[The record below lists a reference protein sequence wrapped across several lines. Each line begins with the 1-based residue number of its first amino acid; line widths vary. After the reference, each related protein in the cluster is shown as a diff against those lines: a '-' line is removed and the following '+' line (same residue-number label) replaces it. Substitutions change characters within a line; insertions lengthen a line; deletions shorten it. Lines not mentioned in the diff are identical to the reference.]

1 MRFNEQYT
9 IENHIIKFI
18 KDKLV
23 FEYIKPEEFA
33 KLRDLE
39 SEYIITP
46 HLLAAVKRINKVDDD
61 VARNVAR
68 EVKKIDTNEAFLFAM
83 RDGINLKDPAT
94 GKMRDYQIIDWSEME
109 RDCFAA
115 ARNDTNNR
123 FVVTNQFYFEGD
135 SENIRPDIMIFV
147 NGLPLV
153 NIEAKRPTA
162 SECVSFENG
171 IDQIKRYEKV
181 ARKLFIPNC
190 FNIASDGLKTVY
202 GATGAPKQYFLQWRD
217 PAVAKA
223 MAGKGG
229 FENDASLEITLTA
242 LLSKTNFLDIVQN
255 FILFEKEKEKLVKKI
270 ARYQQMR
277 ATNKIVERVVN
288 KEKRQ
293 GLIWHTQGSGKTLT
307 MYFTAWKLRFNKL
320 LDNPKVFI
328 LVDRVDLDDQIFE
341 TFINAGGKNIIRVTS
356 RKDLEEKIQS
366 PEKGIFI
373 TTIQKFSELGD
384 KVENLNENVIIL
396 SDEAHRGDEGVSGI
410 NMRHAFKKAFFFGFT
425 GTPVDKT
432 HTNTFRNYEG
442 EGKRYLD
449 YYSIQQAIDDGAT
462 IPVTYEARLSK
473 FSIDEEKL
481 DQQFEEIAGDLS
493 DKQKTELVKKY
504 GKKAALVKLPKR
516 MEAVARDIVEH
527 YKLYVEPNG
536 FKAQIVAYD
545 REAVAN
551 YKKLLDKLVPV
562 EWSAVVYSPGDRNS
576 DADDLKIYNTSKR
589 EREQIIE
596 KFKDPKSSL
605 KFLLV
610 CDMLLTGFDAPIEQA
625 MYLDKPLRDHNL
637 LQAIAR
643 TNRVYK
649 NKEAGKII
657 DYYGITR
664 NLYDALDFDEDIIDS
679 AMIDIER
686 VKEKFAD
693 VLNDVM
699 KIFTGVNIEDPSMN
713 NLRRC
718 LKIFIDNQNKQKY
731 FVEKYMKLKSLF
743 EFLSPDPFLKQYIR
757 PFEWITSFYL
767 AFLKEFRSEDDR
779 YLLEEY
785 GEKVKELIQKSN
797 IIDYE
802 GITKN
807 FRELRM
813 DDLYTLER
821 LKGMDA
827 EEKAL
832 NLEKML
838 KQEISINLDENPAYQ
853 KFSERLTAIR
863 REFEQNQIDLAER
876 IRRYEE
882 LMKDIR
888 TKGEEAKAMGF
899 NLKEYALYTISQ
911 EYVKPRESGAGST
924 REGAAASGASELGD
938 ESVMRGFIKKMSE
951 GIEDILDK
959 EWQESSK
966 RDAFVKDIKQTLQEL
981 ILRDYKDRFTVIDF
995 PKFLNRLVDIII
1007 KKF

>member
-1 MRFNEQYT
+1 MKFNEQYT
-9 IENHIIKFI
+9 IENYIIKFV
-18 KDKLV
+18 KDKLNY
-23 FEYIKPEEFA
+23 EYIKPEEFA

-46 HLLAAVKRINKVDDD
+46 LLERAIGVLNPSASESEIK
-61 VARNVAR
+61 NVIR
-68 EVKKIDTNEAFLFAM
+68 EVRKIDNNEGFLKAL
-83 RDGINLKDPAT
+83 RDGINLKNSAT
-94 GKMRDYQIIDWSEME
+94 GKKHDYKLLDFDNPE
-109 RDCFAA
+109 
-115 ARNDTNNR
+115 NNQ

-135 SENIRPDIMIFV
+135 TENIRPDILIFV

-153 NIEAKRPTA
+153 DIEAKSPTA
-162 SECVSFENG
+162 SEAVNFENG
-171 IDQIKRYEKV
+171 IDQLKRYEKV
-181 ARKLFIPNC
+181 ARRLFVPNC
-190 FNIASDGLKTVY
+190 FNISSDGLKTVY

-217 PAVAKA
+217 EELEREL
-223 MAGKGG
+223 GG
-229 FENDASLEITLTA
+229 ELEMTLHS
-242 LLSKTNFLDIVQN
+242 LLSKANFLDIVQN
-255 FILFEKEKEKLVKKI
+255 FILFEKEKEKLVKKM

-277 ATNKIVERVVN
+277 ATNKIVERVLS

-307 MYFTAWKLRFNKL
+307 MYFTAWKLRFNKSL
-320 LDNPKVFI
+320 ANPKVFI

-341 TFINAGGKNIIRVTS
+341 TFTNAGGKNIVRVTS

-366 PEKGIFI
+366 PEKGILI

-384 KVENLNENVIIL
+384 KVENLDENVIVL

-410 NMRHAFKKAFFFGFT
+410 NMRNAFKKAFFFGFT

-442 EGKRYLD
+442 DGKRYLD

-462 IPVTYEARLSK
+462 IQVTYEARLSK

-481 DQQFEEIAGDLS
+481 DQQFEEIAGALP

-536 FKAQIVAYD
+536 FKAQVVAYD
-545 REAVAN
+545 REAVAS
-551 YKKLLDKLVPV
+551 YKKLLDKLIPS
-562 EWSAVVYSPGDRNS
+562 EWSAVVYSPEDRNS
-576 DADDLKIYNTSKR
+576 EADDLKIYNTSKR

-610 CDMLLTGFDAPIEQA
+610 CDMLLTGFDAPIEQV
-625 MYLDKPLRDHNL
+625 MYLDKALRDHNL

-664 NLYDALDFDEDIIDS
+664 NLYDALDFDEEIVDS

-686 VKEKFAD
+686 VKARLTD
-693 VLNDVM
+693 VLDDVM
-699 KIFTGVNIEDPSMN
+699 RLFIGMNIEDPSMD

-718 LKIFIDNQNKQKY
+718 LKIFIDNQDKQKY
-731 FVEKYMKLKSLF
+731 FVEKYTKLRSLF
-743 EFLSPDPFLKQYIR
+743 EFLSPDPFLKQSIR
-757 PFEWITSFYL
+757 PFEWVTSFYL
-767 AFLKEFRSEDDR
+767 AYLKEFRSEDDR

-785 GEKVKELIQKSN
+785 GEKVRELIQKSN

-807 FRELRM
+807 FRELRVN
-813 DDLYTLER
+813 DLYTLER
-821 LKGMDA
+821 LKGMDE

-832 NLEKML
+832 SLEKML

-876 IRRYEE
+876 IHRYEE
-882 LMKDIR
+882 LMKDIK
-888 TKGEEAKAMGF
+888 TKGDEAKDLGF
-899 NLKEYALYTISQ
+899 DLKEYALYVISQ
-911 EYVKPRESGAGST
+911 EFIDDGSGEDVKEFVK
-924 REGAAASGASELGD
+924 EL
-938 ESVMRGFIKKMSE
+938 RIR
-951 GIEDILDK
+951 IEDDLDSG
-959 EWQESSK
+959 WQESSK
-966 RDAFVKDIKQTLQEL
+966 RDVFIKDIKQTLQEL
-981 ILRDYKDRFTVIDF
+981 ILRDYKGRFIVKDF
-995 PKFLNRLVDIII
+995 PKFLNRLVDIIT

>member
-1 MRFNEQYT
+1 MKFNEQVT
-9 IENHIIKFI
+9 IENCIIKFI
-18 KDKLV
+18 KNKLGY
-23 FEYIKPEEFA
+23 EYIKPEEFS

-46 HLLAAVKRINKVDDD
+46 LLERAIASFNPNASEDEIK
-61 VARNVAR
+61 NVVR
-68 EVKKIDTNEAFLFAM
+68 EVRKIDTNEDFLKAL
-83 RDGINLKDPAT
+83 REGINLKNSVT
-94 GKMRDYQIIDWSEME
+94 GKKHDYKLLDFDHPEKNQ
-109 RDCFAA
+109 
-115 ARNDTNNR
+115 
-123 FVVTNQFYFEGD
+123 FVVTHQFYFEGD
-135 SENIRPDIMIFV
+135 TENIRPDIMIFV

-153 NIEAKRPTA
+153 DIEAKSPTA
-162 SECVSFENG
+162 SEGVSFEDG
-171 IDQIKRYEKV
+171 IGQIKRYERV
-181 ARKLFIPNC
+181 ARKLYIPNC

-202 GATGAPKQYFLQWRD
+202 GTTGAPKQYFLQWRD
-217 PAVAKA
+217 EDIEK
-223 MAGKGG
+223 KLGG
-229 FENDASLEITLTA
+229 ALEMTLFS
-242 LLSKTNFLDIVQN
+242 LLSKPNFLDIVQN
-255 FILFEKEKEKLVKKI
+255 LILFEKEQEKVIKKM

-277 ATNKIVERVVN
+277 ATNKIVQRVVT

-307 MYFTAWKLRFNKL
+307 MFFTAWKLRFNKL
-320 LDNPKVFI
+320 LANPKVFI

-341 TFINAGGKNIIRVTS
+341 TFTNAGGKNIIRVTS

-366 PEKGIFI
+366 AERGIFI

-384 KVENLNENVIIL
+384 KVENLDENVIIL

-410 NMRHAFKKAFFFGFT
+410 NMRNAFKKAFFFGFT

-473 FSIDEEKL
+473 FFIDEEKL
-481 DQQFEEIAGDLS
+481 DQQFEEIAGDLT

-527 YKLYVEPNG
+527 YERYVAPNG

-545 REAVAN
+545 REAVAS
-551 YKKLLDKLVPV
+551 YKKLLDKLVPS
-562 EWSAVVYSPGDRNS
+562 EWSAIVYSPGDPNS
-576 DADDLKIYNTSKR
+576 DTDDLKAYNTSKR

-596 KFKDPKSSL
+596 RFKDPKSSL

-610 CDMLLTGFDAPIEQA
+610 CDMLLTGFDAPIEQV
-625 MYLDKPLRDHNL
+625 MYLDKALRDHNL

-664 NLYDALDFDEDIIDS
+664 NLYDALDFDEDVIDS
-679 AMIDIER
+679 AMIDMER
-686 VKEKFAD
+686 VKERFSD
-693 VLNDVM
+693 VLSDVM
-699 KIFTGVNIEDPSMN
+699 KIFIGVNVEDPSMD

-718 LKIFIDNQNKQKY
+718 LRIFIDNQDKQKY
-731 FVEKYMKLKSLF
+731 FVEKYTKLKGLF
-743 EFLSPDPFLKQYIR
+743 EFLSPDPFLKRYIR
-757 PFEWITSFYL
+757 PFEWVTSFYL
-767 AFLKEFRSEDDR
+767 AFLKEFRSENDR

-785 GEKVKELIQKSN
+785 GEKVRELIQKSD

-807 FRELRM
+807 FRELRVN
-813 DDLYTLER
+813 DLYTLER
-821 LKGMDA
+821 LKGMDD

-853 KFSERLTAIR
+853 KFSERLIAIR

-882 LMKDIR
+882 LMKDIK
-888 TKGEEAKAMGF
+888 TKGDEAKDLGLD
-899 NLKEYALYTISQ
+899 LKEYALYVISQ
-911 EYVKPRESGAGST
+911 EFISGGSDRDRIDFVK
-924 REGAAASGASELGD
+924 EL
-938 ESVMRGFIKKMSE
+938 RAR
-951 GIEDILDK
+951 IEDDLDSG
-959 EWQESSK
+959 WQESSK
-966 RDAFVKDIKQTLQEL
+966 RDAFIKDIKQTLQQL
-981 ILRDYKDRFTVIDF
+981 ILRDYKSRFIVNDF
-995 PKFLNRLVDIII
+995 PKFLNRLVDIIT

>member
-1 MRFNEQYT
+1 MKFNEQVT
-9 IENHIIKFI
+9 VENYIIKFI
-18 KDKLV
+18 RDTLG
-23 FEYIKPEEFA
+23 FDYIKSEEFS

-39 SEYIITP
+39 SEYIIKSQ
-46 HLLAAVKRINKVDDD
+46 LLDATKRINNVDDV
-61 VARNVAR
+61 VAKSILR
-68 EVKKIDTNEAFLFAM
+68 EVTKIDSNKDFLDAI
-83 RDGINLKDPAT
+83 RNGINLKDPAT
-94 GKMRDYQIIDWSEME
+94 GLFRDYKIVDFDNSG
-109 RDCFAA
+109 
-115 ARNDTNNR
+115 NNQ
-123 FVVTNQFYFEGD
+123 FIVTNQFYFEGD
-135 SENIRPDIMIFV
+135 TENIRPDILIFV

-153 NIEAKRPTA
+153 DIEAKSPTA
-162 SECVSFENG
+162 SEGVSFENG

-181 ARKLFIPNC
+181 GRRLFIPNC
-190 FNIASDGLKTVY
+190 FNVASDGLKTVY
-202 GATGAPKQYFLQWRD
+202 GATGSPKQLFLQWRD
-217 PAVAKA
+217 EDIEK
-223 MAGKGG
+223 KLGG
-229 FENDASLEITLTA
+229 ELEMTLFS
-242 LLSKTNFLDIVQN
+242 LLSKENFLDIIQN
-255 FILFEKEKEKLVKKI
+255 FILFEKEKEKTVKKI

-277 ATNKIVERVVN
+277 ATNKIVERVLSN
-288 KEKRQ
+288 EKRQ

-307 MYFTAWKLRFNKL
+307 MFFTAWKLRFDKAL
-320 LDNPKVFI
+320 ANPKVFI

-341 TFINAGGKNIIRVTS
+341 TFTNAGGKNVERVVS

-366 PEKGIFI
+366 PISGIFI
-373 TTIQKFSELGD
+373 TTIQKFSELGSQ
-384 KVENLNENVIIL
+384 VENLDENVIIL
-396 SDEAHRGDEGVSGI
+396 ADEAHRGNEGISGI
-410 NMRHAFKKAFFFGFT
+410 NMRNAFKKAFFFGFT

-449 YYSIQQAIDDGAT
+449 YYSIQQSIDDGAT

-481 DQQFEEIAGDLS
+481 DQKFEEIAGDLP
-493 DKQKTELVKKY
+493 DKQKTELIKKY
-504 GKKAALVKLPKR
+504 GKKAVLVKLPKR

-551 YKKLLDKLVPV
+551 YKKLLDKLIPT
-562 EWSAVVYSPGDRNS
+562 EWSAVVYSPGDPNS
-576 DADDLKIYNTSKR
+576 DADDLKVYNTSKR

-596 KFKDPKSSL
+596 RFKDPKSSL

-610 CDMLLTGFDAPIEQA
+610 CDMLLTGFDAPIEQV

-643 TNRVYK
+643 TNRVYT
-649 NKEAGKII
+649 NKDYGKII

-686 VKEKFAD
+686 VKERFTDILSDAMKMFAG
-693 VLNDVM
+693 
-699 KIFTGVNIEDPSMN
+699 INIEDPSID
-713 NLRRC
+713 NLRQC
-718 LKIFIDNQNKQKY
+718 LKIFIDNQDKQKY

-743 EFLSPDPFLKQYIR
+743 EFLSPDPFLKEYIR
-757 PFEWITSFYL
+757 PFEWVTSFYL

-807 FRELRM
+807 FRELRVN
-813 DDLYTLER
+813 DLYTLER
-821 LKGMDA
+821 LKGMDD

-882 LMKDIR
+882 LMSDIK
-888 TKGEEAKAMGF
+888 TKGDEAKDLGLD
-899 NLKEYALYTISQ
+899 LKEYALYVISQ
-911 EYVKPRESGAGST
+911 EFIEPGKDDVIKEFVK
-924 REGAAASGASELGD
+924 EL
-938 ESVMRGFIKKMSE
+938 RIR
-951 GIEDILDK
+951 IEDDLDTG
-959 EWQESSK
+959 WQESSK
-966 RDAFVKDIKQTLQEL
+966 RDAFIKDIKQTLQEL
-981 ILRDYKDRFTVIDF
+981 ILKNYKDQFKVKDF
-995 PKFLNRLVDIII
+995 PKFLNRLVDIIT

>member
-1 MRFNEQYT
+1 MKFNEQHT
-9 IENHIIKFI
+9 VENHVIKFI
-18 KDKLV
+18 KDKLD

-33 KLRDLE
+33 KFRDLE
-39 SEYIITP
+39 SEYIVVP
-46 HLLAAVKRINKVDDD
+46 LLERAVSVLNQEASEDEIASIV
-61 VARNVAR
+61 R
-68 EVKKIDTNEAFLFAM
+68 EVKKIDTNNGLLNMM
-83 RDGINLKDPAT
+83 REGINMKNPHT
-94 GKMRDYQIIDWSEME
+94 GVFQDYKIVDF
-109 RDCFAA
+109 D
-115 ARNDTNNR
+115 NPDKNH

-135 SENIRPDIMIFV
+135 IENIRPDILIFV
-147 NGLPLV
+147 NGMPLV
-153 NIEAKRPTA
+153 DIEAKSPTA
-162 SECVSFENG
+162 SEGVSFENG

-190 FNIASDGLKTVY
+190 FNISSDGLKTVY
-202 GATGAPKQYFLQWRD
+202 GATGAPKQHFLQWKD
-217 PAVAKA
+217 EELEKSL
-223 MAGKGG
+223 GG
-229 FENDASLEITLTA
+229 ELEMTLYA
-242 LLSKTNFLDIVQN
+242 LLSKSNFLDIIEN
-255 FILFEKEKEKLVKKI
+255 FILFEKEKERTVKKI
-270 ARYQQMR
+270 ARYQQLR

-307 MYFTAWKLRFNKL
+307 MFFTAWKLRFAKE

-341 TFINAGGKNIIRVTS
+341 TFINAGGKNIVRVAS
-356 RKDLEEKIQS
+356 RKDLEKKIQS
-366 PEKGIFI
+366 PERGIFI
-373 TTIQKFSELGD
+373 TTIQKFSELGN
-384 KVENLNENVIIL
+384 KVESLDENVIIL

-410 NMRHAFKKAFFFGFT
+410 NMRNAFKKAFFFGFT

-449 YYSIQQAIDDGAT
+449 YYSIQEAIDDGAT

-481 DQQFEEIAGDLS
+481 DEQFDKIAADLS

-527 YKLYVEPNG
+527 YKLYIEPNG

-545 REAVAN
+545 REAVAH
-551 YKKLLDKLVPV
+551 YKKLLDKLIPS
-562 EWSAVVYSPGDRNS
+562 EWSAIVYSPGDRNS
-576 DADDLKIYNTSKR
+576 DSDDLKQYNTSKAQR
-589 EREQIIE
+589 EKIIE
-596 KFKDPKSSL
+596 RFKDPKSPL
-605 KFLLV
+605 RFLLV
-610 CDMLLTGFDAPIEQA
+610 CDMLLTGFDAPIEQV

-664 NLYDALDFDEDIIDS
+664 NLYDALDFDEDVVDS

-686 VKEKFAD
+686 VKARFSD
-693 VLNDVM
+693 VLSDVM
-699 KIFTGVNIEDPSMN
+699 KIFTGVNIEDPSME

-718 LKIFIDNQNKQKY
+718 LKIFIDNQDKQKY
-731 FVEKYMKLKSLF
+731 FSEKYAKLKNLF
-743 EFLSPDPFLKQYIR
+743 EFISPDPFLKQFIR
-757 PFEWITSFYL
+757 PFEWVTSFYL

-785 GEKVKELIQKSN
+785 GEKVKDLIVKSN

-807 FRELRM
+807 FSELRVN
-813 DDLYTLER
+813 DLYTLER
-821 LKGMDA
+821 LKGMDD
-827 EEKAL
+827 EDKAL

-838 KQEISINLDENPAYQ
+838 KQEISINLDENPAFQ
-853 KFSERLTAIR
+853 KFSERLSAIR
-863 REFEQNQIDLAER
+863 QEFEQNQIDLAER

-882 LMKDIR
+882 LMKDIK
-888 TKGEEAKAMGF
+888 TKGDEAKNMGLD
-899 NLKEYALYTISQ
+899 LKEYALYVISQ
-911 EYVKPRESGAGST
+911 EYVESNEDT
-924 REGAAASGASELGD
+924 IKEFVKELRIRVEDDLDSG
-938 ESVMRGFIKKMSE
+938 
-951 GIEDILDK
+951 
-959 EWQESSK
+959 WQESSK
-966 RDAFVKDIKQTLQEL
+966 RDVFIKDIKQTLQEL
-981 ILRDYKDRFTVIDF
+981 LLRDYKDKLVVKDF
-995 PKFLNRLVDIII
+995 SRFLNRLVDIIT

>member
-1 MRFNEQYT
+1 MKFNEQVT
-9 IENHIIKFI
+9 VENYIIKFI
-18 KDKLV
+18 KDTLGY
-23 FEYIKPEEFA
+23 EYIKPEAFA

-46 HLLAAVKRINKVDDD
+46 LLERAVRALNPTASESEIK
-61 VARNVAR
+61 NVIH
-68 EVKKIDTNEAFLFAM
+68 EVKKIDSNEAFLKAL
-83 RDGINLKDPAT
+83 RDGINLKSSVT
-94 GKMRDYQIIDWSEME
+94 GKKHDYKLFDFDNPE
-109 RDCFAA
+109 
-115 ARNDTNNR
+115 NNQ
-123 FVVTNQFYFEGD
+123 FFVTNQFYFEGD
-135 SENIRPDIMIFV
+135 TENIRPDILIFV

-153 NIEAKRPTA
+153 DIEAKSPTA
-162 SECVSFENG
+162 SEGVSFENG

-202 GATGAPKQYFLQWRD
+202 GTTSAPKQYFLQWRD
-217 PAVAKA
+217 EDVEKEL
-223 MAGKGG
+223 GG
-229 FENDASLEITLTA
+229 ELEMTLFS
-242 LLSKTNFLDIVQN
+242 LLSKANFLDIIQN
-255 FILFEKEKEKLVKKI
+255 FILFEKEKEKLVKKM

-277 ATNKIVERVVN
+277 ATNKIVERVLS

-307 MYFTAWKLRFNKL
+307 MYFTAWKLRFNKAL
-320 LDNPKVFI
+320 ANPKVFI

-341 TFINAGGKNIIRVTS
+341 TFTNAGGKNVERAVS

-366 PEKGIFI
+366 SISGIFI
-373 TTIQKFSELGD
+373 TTIQKFSELGS
-384 KVENLNENVIIL
+384 KVENLDENVIIL
-396 SDEAHRGDEGVSGI
+396 ADEAHRGNEGISGI
-410 NMRHAFKKAFFFGFT
+410 NMRNAFKKAFFFGFT

-449 YYSIQQAIDDGAT
+449 YYSIQQSIDDGAT

-473 FSIDEEKL
+473 FSIDEERL
-481 DQQFEEIAGDLS
+481 DQKFEEIAGDLP
-493 DKQKTELVKKY
+493 DKQKTELIKKY
-504 GKKAALVKLPKR
+504 GKKTALVKLPKR

-536 FKAQIVAYD
+536 FKAQVVAYD
-545 REAVAN
+545 RDAVAS
-551 YKKLLDKLVPV
+551 YKKLLDKLIPA
-562 EWSAVVYSPGDRNS
+562 EWSAVVYSPGDPNS
-576 DADDLKIYNTSKR
+576 DADDLKVYNTSKR

-596 KFKDPKSSL
+596 RFKDPKSSL

-610 CDMLLTGFDAPIEQA
+610 CDMLLTGFDAPIEQV

-643 TNRVYK
+643 TNRVYT
-649 NKEAGKII
+649 NKDYGKII

-686 VKEKFAD
+686 VKERFTD
-693 VLNDVM
+693 VLNDVI
-699 KIFTGVNIEDPSMN
+699 KVFTGVNIEDPSMD

-718 LKIFIDNQNKQKY
+718 LKIFIDNQDKQKY
-731 FVEKYMKLKSLF
+731 FLEKYAKLRSLF
-743 EFLSPDPFLKQYIR
+743 EFLSPDPFLKQYIL
-757 PFEWITSFYL
+757 PFEWVTSFYL

-807 FRELRM
+807 FRELRVN
-813 DDLYTLER
+813 DLYTLER
-821 LKGMDA
+821 LKGMDE

-853 KFSERLTAIR
+853 KFSERLVAIR

-876 IRRYEE
+876 IHRYEE
-882 LMKDIR
+882 LMKDIK
-888 TKGEEAKAMGF
+888 TKGDEAKELGLD
-899 NLKEYALYTISQ
+899 LKEYALYVISQ
-911 EYVKPRESGAGST
+911 EFIEAGKDEVIKEFVK
-924 REGAAASGASELGD
+924 ELR
-938 ESVMRGFIKKMSE
+938 VR
-951 GIEDILDK
+951 IEDDLDVG
-959 EWQESSK
+959 WQESSK
-966 RDAFVKDIKQTLQEL
+966 RDVFIKDIKQTLQEL
-981 ILRDYKDRFTVIDF
+981 ILKDYKYRFTVKDF
-995 PKFLNRLVDIII
+995 PKFLNRLVDIIT

>member
-1 MRFNEQYT
+1 MKFNEQVTVENYI
-9 IENHIIKFI
+9 IEFI
-18 KDKLV
+18 KDKLG

-39 SEYIITP
+39 GEYIITP
-46 HLLAAVKRINKVDDD
+46 LLERAIATLNPTAGESEIK
-61 VARNVAR
+61 NVIR
-68 EVKKIDTNEAFLFAM
+68 EIKKIDSNQEFLEKL
-83 RDGINLKDPAT
+83 RGGINLRNPST
-94 GKMRDYQIIDWSEME
+94 GVFQDYKLLD
-109 RDCFAA
+109 F
-115 ARNDTNNR
+115 DTPENNQ

-135 SENIRPDIMIFV
+135 TENIRPDIMIFV

-153 NIEAKRPTA
+153 DIEAKSPTA
-162 SECVSFENG
+162 SEGVSFENG

-190 FNIASDGLKTVY
+190 FTLASDGLKTVY
-202 GATGAPKQYFLQWRD
+202 GATGAPKQYFFQWRD
-217 PAVAKA
+217 EDLEKEL
-223 MAGKGG
+223 GG
-229 FENDASLEITLTA
+229 ELEMTLYS
-242 LLSKTNFLDIVQN
+242 LLSKIDFLDIVQN
-255 FILFEKEKEKLVKKI
+255 FILFEKEKERLVKKI

-277 ATNKIVERVVN
+277 ATNKIVERVVT
-288 KEKRQ
+288 KEKQQ

-307 MYFTAWKLRFNKL
+307 MFFTAWKLRFNKL
-320 LDNPKVFI
+320 LANPKVFI
-328 LVDRVDLDDQIFE
+328 LVDRVDLDNQIFE
-341 TFINAGGKNIIRVTS
+341 IFTNAGGKNVIRVTS

-384 KVENLNENVIIL
+384 KVQNLDENVIIL

-410 NMRHAFKKAFFFGFT
+410 NMRSAFKKAFFFGFT
-425 GTPVDKT
+425 GTPIDKK
-432 HTNTFRNYEG
+432 NISTFRNYEG

-449 YYSIQQAIDDGAT
+449 YYSIQQSIDDGAT

-481 DQQFEEIAGDLS
+481 DQQFEEIAGDLP
-493 DKQKTELVKKY
+493 DKQRAELIKKY

-545 REAVAN
+545 REAVAD
-551 YKKLLDKLVPV
+551 YKKLLDKLTPP
-562 EWSAVVYSPGDRNS
+562 ECSAVVYSPGDPNS
-576 DADDLKIYNTSKR
+576 DADDLKIYNTSKHG
-589 EREQIIE
+589 REQIIE
-596 KFKDPKSSL
+596 RFKDPKSSL

-625 MYLDKPLRDHNL
+625 MYLDKALRDHNL

-643 TNRVYK
+643 TNRVYND
-649 NKEAGKII
+649 NKEYGKII

-664 NLYDALDFDEDIIDS
+664 HLYDALDFDEDIIDS

-686 VKEKFAD
+686 VKAKFAD
-693 VLNDVM
+693 VLHDVM
-699 KIFTGVNIEDPSMN
+699 KLFTGVNIEDPSMD

-718 LKIFIDNQNKQKY
+718 LKIFIDDQDKQKY
-731 FVEKYMKLKSLF
+731 FAGKYLKLKNLF
-743 EFLSPDPFLKQYIR
+743 EFLSPDPFLKQYLR

-767 AFLKEFRSEDDR
+767 AFLKEFRGEDDR

-785 GEKVKELIQKSN
+785 GEKVKELIQKST

-807 FRELRM
+807 FRELRVN
-813 DDLYTLER
+813 DLYALER
-821 LKGMDA
+821 LKGMDE
-827 EEKAL
+827 EEKVL

-838 KQEISINLDENPAYQ
+838 KQEISTKLDENPAYQ
-853 KFSERLTAIR
+853 KFSERLIAIR

-882 LMKDIR
+882 LMKDIK
-888 TKGEEAKAMGF
+888 TKGDEAKDLGF
-899 NLKEYALYTISQ
+899 NLKEYALYTILQ
-911 EYVKPRESGAGST
+911 EYIVPQESEAGLV
-924 REGAAASGASELGD
+924 REGSFATEASAVYDMTMMHDFVKNVSEN
-938 ESVMRGFIKKMSE
+938 IE
-951 GIEDILDK
+951 GILDNG
-959 EWQESSK
+959 WQESSK
-966 RDAFVKDIKQTLQEL
+966 RDAFIKDIKQTLQKL
-981 ILRDYKDRFTVIDF
+981 ILQDYRSNVTVKDF
-995 PKFLNRLVDIII
+995 PKFLNRMVDIIT

>member
-1 MRFNEQYT
+1 MKFNEQATVEKY
-9 IENHIIKFI
+9 IIRFI
-18 KDKLV
+18 KDKLG
-23 FEYIKPEEFA
+23 FEYIRPEEFA
-33 KLRDLE
+33 TLRDLE
-39 SEYIITP
+39 SEYIIKP
-46 HLLAAVKRINKVDDD
+46 QLFDAIKRINKVDDT
-61 VARNVAR
+61 VAKSVSR
-68 EVKKIDTNEAFLFAM
+68 EVNKIDSNKDFLDAI
-83 RDGINLKDPAT
+83 RNGINLKDPTT
-94 GKMRDYQIIDWSEME
+94 GQFRDYKIVDFDISE
-109 RDCFAA
+109 
-115 ARNDTNNR
+115 RNQ
-123 FVVTNQFYFEGD
+123 FVVTNQFYFESD
-135 SENIRPDIMIFV
+135 SENIRPDIMVFV

-153 NIEAKRPTA
+153 DIEAKSPTA
-162 SECVSFENG
+162 SEGVTFENG

-202 GATGAPKQYFLQWRD
+202 GTTGAPKQYFLQWRD
-217 PAVAKA
+217 EELDKEL
-223 MAGKGG
+223 GG
-229 FENDASLEITLTA
+229 ELGMTLFS
-242 LLSKTNFLDIVQN
+242 LLSKENFLDIIQN
-255 FILFEKEKEKLVKKI
+255 FILFEKEKDKLIKKM

-277 ATNKIVERVVN
+277 ATNKIVERVVT

-307 MYFTAWKLRFNKL
+307 MFFAAWKLRFNKAL
-320 LDNPKVFI
+320 ANPKVFI

-341 TFINAGGKNIIRVTS
+341 TFTNAGGKNVERVIS

-366 PEKGIFI
+366 PISGIFI
-373 TTIQKFSELGD
+373 TTIQKFSELGN
-384 KVENLNENVIIL
+384 KVENLDENVIVL
-396 SDEAHRGDEGVSGI
+396 ADEAHRGNEGISGI
-410 NMRHAFKKAFFFGFT
+410 NMRNAFKKAFFFGFT

-449 YYSIQQAIDDGAT
+449 YYSIQQSIDDGAT

-473 FSIDEEKL
+473 FSIDEQKL
-481 DQQFEEIAGDLS
+481 DEKFEEITGDLS
-493 DKQKTELVKKY
+493 DKQKSDLVKKY
-504 GKKAALVKLPKR
+504 GKKEALVKLPKR

-536 FKAQIVAYD
+536 FKAQIVSYD
-545 REAVAN
+545 REAVAA
-551 YKKLLDKLVPV
+551 YKKLLDKLIPA
-562 EWSAVVYSPGDRNS
+562 EWSAVVYSPGDPNS
-576 DADDLKIYNTSKR
+576 DADDLKVYNTSKR

-596 KFKDPKSSL
+596 RFKDPKSPL
-605 KFLLV
+605 RFLLV
-610 CDMLLTGFDAPIEQA
+610 CDMLLTGFDAPIEQV

-643 TNRVYK
+643 TNRVYT
-649 NKEAGKII
+649 NKDYGKII

-686 VKEKFAD
+686 VKERFTD
-693 VLNDVM
+693 VLNDLM
-699 KIFTGVNIEDPSMN
+699 KMFTGVNIEDPSME

-718 LKIFIDNQNKQKY
+718 LKIFIDNQDKQKY
-731 FVEKYMKLKSLF
+731 FLEKYTKLRSLF

-785 GEKVKELIQKSN
+785 GKKVKELIQKSN

-807 FRELRM
+807 FRELRVN
-813 DDLYTLER
+813 DLYTLER
-821 LKGMDA
+821 LKGMGD

-853 KFSERLTAIR
+853 KFSERLIAIR

-882 LMKDIR
+882 LMKDIKS
-888 TKGEEAKAMGF
+888 KGEEAKNLGLD
-899 NLKEYALYTISQ
+899 LKEYALYVISQ
-911 EYVKPRESGAGST
+911 EFIEPGKDDAIKGFVK
-924 REGAAASGASELGD
+924 EL
-938 ESVMRGFIKKMSE
+938 RIR
-951 GIEDILDK
+951 IEDDLDTG
-959 EWQESSK
+959 WQESSK
-966 RDAFVKDIKQTLQEL
+966 RDIFIKDVKQTLQEL
-981 ILRDYKDRFTVIDF
+981 ILKDYKDQFRVKDF

>member
-1 MRFNEQYT
+1 MKFNEQVT
-9 IENHIIKFI
+9 VENYIIKFI
-18 KDKLV
+18 KDKLD
-23 FEYIKPEEFA
+23 FEYIKSEEFA
-33 KLRDLE
+33 KFRDLE
-39 SEYIITP
+39 SEYIITS
-46 HLLAAVKRINKVDDD
+46 LLEKAIDMLNPTANESEIK
-61 VARNVAR
+61 NVIR
-68 EVKKIDTNEAFLFAM
+68 EIRKIDNNEVFLKAL
-83 RDGINLKDPAT
+83 RDGINLKNSVT
-94 GKMRDYQIIDWSEME
+94 GKKHDYKLLD
-109 RDCFAA
+109 F
-115 ARNDTNNR
+115 DTPENNR

-135 SENIRPDIMIFV
+135 TENIRPDIMIFV

-153 NIEAKRPTA
+153 NIEAKSPTA
-162 SECVSFENG
+162 SEGVSFENG

-217 PAVAKA
+217 EDVEKEF
-223 MAGKGG
+223 GG
-229 FENDASLEITLTA
+229 ELEMTLYS
-242 LLSKTNFLDIVQN
+242 LLSKPNFLDIIQN

-307 MYFTAWKLRFNKL
+307 MYFTAWKLRFNKQL
-320 LDNPKVFI
+320 ANPKVFI

-341 TFINAGGKNIIRVTS
+341 TFTNAGGKNISRVIS
-356 RKDLEEKIQS
+356 RKDLEVKIKS

-373 TTIQKFSELGD
+373 TTIQKFSELNE
-384 KVENLNENVIIL
+384 KIENIDENVIIL

-410 NMRHAFKKAFFFGFT
+410 NMRSAFKKAFFFGFT
-425 GTPVDKT
+425 GTPVDKKN
-432 HTNTFRNYEG
+432 TNTFRNYEG

-481 DQQFEEIAGDLS
+481 DEKFEEIAEGLS
-493 DKQKTELVKKY
+493 EKQKTELVKKY

-516 MEAVARDIVEH
+516 MEAVARDIAEH

-545 REAVAN
+545 REAVAT
-551 YKKLLDKLVPV
+551 YKKLLDKYVPE
-562 EWSAVVYSPGDRNS
+562 EWSAVVYSPGDSNS
-576 DADDLKIYNTSKR
+576 DADDLKVYNTSKR

-596 KFKDPKSSL
+596 KFKDSKSSL

-610 CDMLLTGFDAPIEQA
+610 CDMLLTGFDAPIEQV

-643 TNRVYK
+643 TNRIYK

-664 NLYDALDFDEDIIDS
+664 NLYDALAFDEDVIDS
-679 AMIDIER
+679 AMIDIDR
-686 VKEKFAD
+686 VKERFAD
-693 VLNDVM
+693 VLDDVM

-718 LKIFIDNQNKQKY
+718 LKIFIDNQDKQKY
-731 FVEKYMKLKSLF
+731 FVEKYLKLKDLF

-757 PFEWITSFYL
+757 QFEWVTCFYL
-767 AFLKEFRSEDDR
+767 AFLKEFRNEDDR

-785 GEKVKELIQKSN
+785 GEKVRALIQKSN

-807 FRELRM
+807 FRELRVN
-813 DDLYTLER
+813 DLYTLER
-821 LKGMDA
+821 LKGMDE

-832 NLEKML
+832 SLEKML
-838 KQEISINLDENPAYQ
+838 RQEISISIDENPTYQ
-853 KFSERLTAIR
+853 KFSERLGAIR
-863 REFEQNQIDLAER
+863 QEFEKNQIDLAER

-882 LMKDIR
+882 LMKDIK
-888 TKGEEAKAMGF
+888 TKQEEAKDLGLD
-899 NLKEYALYTISQ
+899 LKEYALYVISQ
-911 EYVKPRESGAGST
+911 EFVD
-924 REGAAASGASELGD
+924 ASE
-938 ESVMRGFIKKMSE
+938 EVEIKKFVKE
-951 GIEDILDK
+951 LRIRIEDYLDAG
-959 EWQESSK
+959 WQESSK
-966 RDAFVKDIKQTLQEL
+966 RDTFVKDIKQTLQEL
-981 ILRDYKDRFTVIDF
+981 ILRDYKDRFVVKDYS
-995 PKFLNRLVDIII
+995 KFMNRLVDVII

>member
-1 MRFNEQYT
+1 MKFNEQVT
-9 IENHIIKFI
+9 VENYIIKFI
-18 KDKLV
+18 KDKLG
-23 FEYIKPEEFA
+23 FEYVKPEEFA

-39 SEYIITP
+39 SEYIIKSQ
-46 HLLAAVKRINKVDDD
+46 LLDAVKRINKVDDTAAKS
-61 VARNVAR
+61 VLR
-68 EVKKIDTNEAFLFAM
+68 EVTKIDSNKDFLDAI
-83 RDGINLKDPAT
+83 RNGINLKDPAT
-94 GKMRDYQIIDWSEME
+94 GLFRDYKIVDFDNAE
-109 RDCFAA
+109 
-115 ARNDTNNR
+115 NNQ

-135 SENIRPDIMIFV
+135 TENIRPDILIFV

-153 NIEAKRPTA
+153 DIEAKSPTA
-162 SECVSFENG
+162 SEGVSFENG

-181 ARKLFIPNC
+181 ARRLFIPNC

-202 GATGAPKQYFLQWRD
+202 GTTGAPKQLFLQWRD
-217 PAVAKA
+217 EDVEKEL
-223 MAGKGG
+223 GG
-229 FENDASLEITLTA
+229 ELEMTLFS
-242 LLSKTNFLDIVQN
+242 LLSKENFLDIVQN
-255 FILFEKEKEKLVKKI
+255 FILFEKEKEKMVKKM

-277 ATNKIVERVVN
+277 ATNKIVERVLS

-307 MYFTAWKLRFNKL
+307 MYFTAWKLRFDKAL
-320 LDNPKVFI
+320 ANPKVFI

-341 TFINAGGKNIIRVTS
+341 TFTNAGGKNVERAVS
-356 RKDLEEKIQS
+356 RKDLEQKIQS
-366 PEKGIFI
+366 PISGIFI
-373 TTIQKFSELGD
+373 TTIQKFSELGSQ
-384 KVENLNENVIIL
+384 VENLDENVIIL
-396 SDEAHRGDEGVSGI
+396 ADEAHRGNEGISGI
-410 NMRHAFKKAFFFGFT
+410 NMRNAFKKAFFFGFT

-449 YYSIQQAIDDGAT
+449 YYSIQQSIDDGAT

-481 DQQFEEIAGDLS
+481 DQKFEEIAGDLP
-493 DKQKTELVKKY
+493 DKQKTELIKKY

-536 FKAQIVAYD
+536 FKAQVVAYD
-545 REAVAN
+545 REAVAS
-551 YKKLLDKLVPV
+551 YKKLLDKLIPA
-562 EWSAVVYSPGDRNS
+562 EWSAVVYSPGDPNS

-596 KFKDPKSSL
+596 RFKDPKSSL

-610 CDMLLTGFDAPIEQA
+610 CDMLLTGFDAPIEQV

-643 TNRVYK
+643 TNRVYT
-649 NKEAGKII
+649 NKDYGKII

-686 VKEKFAD
+686 VKERFTD

-699 KIFTGVNIEDPSMN
+699 KVFTGVNIEDPSMD

-718 LKIFIDNQNKQKY
+718 LKIFIDNQDKQKY
-731 FVEKYMKLKSLF
+731 FLEKYAKLRSLF

-757 PFEWITSFYL
+757 PFEWVTSFYL
-767 AFLKEFRSEDDR
+767 AFLKDFGDKNDR

-807 FRELRM
+807 FRELRVN
-813 DDLYTLER
+813 DLYTLER
-821 LKGMDA
+821 LKGMDE

-853 KFSERLTAIR
+853 KFSERLVAIR

-876 IRRYEE
+876 IHRYEE
-882 LMKDIR
+882 LMKDIK
-888 TKGEEAKAMGF
+888 TNGDEAKELGLD
-899 NLKEYALYTISQ
+899 LKEYALYVISQ
-911 EYVKPRESGAGST
+911 EFIEAGKDEVIKEFVREL
-924 REGAAASGASELGD
+924 R
-938 ESVMRGFIKKMSE
+938 VR
-951 GIEDILDK
+951 IEDDLDAG
-959 EWQESSK
+959 WQESSK
-966 RDAFVKDIKQTLQEL
+966 RDVFIKDVKQTLQEL
-981 ILRDYKDRFTVIDF
+981 ILKDYKDQFKVKDF
-995 PKFLNRLVDIII
+995 PKFLNRLVDIIT

>member
-1 MRFNEQYT
+1 MKFNEQVT
-9 IENHIIKFI
+9 VENPIIKFI
-18 KDKLV
+18 KDKLG
-23 FEYIKPEEFA
+23 FEYIKPGAFA

-39 SEYIITP
+39 SEYIIKP
-46 HLLAAVKRINKVDDD
+46 HLFEAVKRINKVDDT
-61 VARNVAR
+61 VTKSVLR
-68 EVKKIDTNEAFLFAM
+68 EVNKIDSNKDFLDAL
-83 RDGINLKDPAT
+83 RNGINLKDPAT
-94 GKMRDYQIIDWSEME
+94 GLFCDYKIVDFDNSEK
-109 RDCFAA
+109 
-115 ARNDTNNR
+115 NQ

-135 SENIRPDIMIFV
+135 TENIRPDIMIFV

-153 NIEAKRPTA
+153 DIEAKSPTA
-162 SECVSFENG
+162 SEGVSFENG

-202 GATGAPKQYFLQWRD
+202 GTTGTPKQYFLQWQD
-217 PAVAKA
+217 EDIEKEL
-223 MAGKGG
+223 GG
-229 FENDASLEITLTA
+229 ELEMTLFS
-242 LLSKTNFLDIVQN
+242 LLSKENFLDIVQN
-255 FILFEKEKEKLVKKI
+255 FILFEKEKEKMVKKM

-277 ATNKIVERVVN
+277 ATNKIVERVVT
-288 KEKRQ
+288 KEKRK

-307 MYFTAWKLRFNKL
+307 MFFTAWKLRFNKAL
-320 LDNPKVFI
+320 ANPKVFI

-341 TFINAGGKNIIRVTS
+341 TFTNAGGKNVERIIS

-366 PEKGIFI
+366 SISGIFV
-373 TTIQKFSELGD
+373 TTIQKFSELGSQ
-384 KVENLNENVIIL
+384 VENLDENVIIL
-396 SDEAHRGDEGVSGI
+396 ADEAHRGNEGISGI
-410 NMRHAFKKAFFFGFT
+410 NMRNAFKKAFFFGFT

-449 YYSIQQAIDDGAT
+449 YYSIQQSINDGAT

-481 DQQFEEIAGDLS
+481 DQKFEEIAGGLS
-493 DKQKTELVKKY
+493 DKQKAELVKKY
-504 GKKAALVKLPKR
+504 GKKEALVKLAKR
-516 MEAVARDIVEH
+516 MEAITRDIVEH
-527 YKLYVEPNG
+527 HKLYVEPNG
-536 FKAQIVAYD
+536 FKAQVVAYD
-545 REAVAN
+545 REAVAS
-551 YKKLLDKLVPV
+551 YKKLLDKFIPA
-562 EWSAVVYSPGDRNS
+562 EWSAVVYSPGDPNS
-576 DADDLKIYNTSKR
+576 DADDLKAYNTSKR
-589 EREQIIE
+589 EREQLIE
-596 KFKDPKSSL
+596 RFKDQKSPL

-610 CDMLLTGFDAPIEQA
+610 CDMLLTGFDAPIEQV

-637 LQAIAR
+637 LQAVAR
-643 TNRVYK
+643 TNRVYP
-649 NKEAGKII
+649 NKDYGKII

-679 AMIDIER
+679 AMIDMER
-686 VKEKFAD
+686 VKERFTD
-693 VLNDVM
+693 TLNDVM

-718 LKIFIDNQNKQKY
+718 LKIFIDNQDKQKY
-731 FVEKYMKLKSLF
+731 FLEKYTKLKSLF
-743 EFLSPDPFLKQYIR
+743 EFLSPDPFLKQYIS
-757 PFEWITSFYL
+757 PFEWVTSFYL

-785 GEKVKELIQKSN
+785 GQKVKELIQKSN

-807 FRELRM
+807 FRELRI

-821 LKGMDA
+821 LGGMDE

-882 LMKDIR
+882 LMKDIK
-888 TKGEEAKAMGF
+888 TKGEEAKEMGLD
-899 NLKEYALYTISQ
+899 LKEYALYVISQ
-911 EYVKPRESGAGST
+911 EFINDGKDEVIKEFVK
-924 REGAAASGASELGD
+924 EL
-938 ESVMRGFIKKMSE
+938 RIR
-951 GIEDILDK
+951 IEDDLDTG
-959 EWQESSK
+959 WQESSK
-966 RDAFVKDIKQTLQEL
+966 RDMFMKDIKQTLQEL
-981 ILRDYKDRFTVIDF
+981 ILKDYKGRFTVKDF
-995 PKFLNRLVDIII
+995 QKFLNRLVDVIT

>member
-1 MRFNEQYT
+1 MKFNEQVT
-9 IENHIIKFI
+9 IENYIIKFI
-18 KDKLV
+18 KDKLG

-33 KLRDLE
+33 TLRSLETEYIVTPLLERAIALLNPTSNE
-39 SEYIITP
+39 SEI
-46 HLLAAVKRINKVDDD
+46 K
-61 VARNVAR
+61 NVIR
-68 EVKKIDTNEAFLFAM
+68 EVRKIDTNEAFLKAL
-83 RDGINLKDPAT
+83 RDGVNLKNSVT
-94 GKMRDYQIIDWSEME
+94 GKKHDYKLLDFDNPE
-109 RDCFAA
+109 
-115 ARNDTNNR
+115 NNQ

-135 SENIRPDIMIFV
+135 TENIRPDILIFV

-153 NIEAKRPTA
+153 NIEAKSPTA
-162 SECVSFENG
+162 SEAVSFENG

-217 PAVAKA
+217 EEIEKEL
-223 MAGKGG
+223 GG
-229 FENDASLEITLTA
+229 ELEMTLAS
-242 LLSKTNFLDIVQN
+242 LLSKVSFLDIVQN
-255 FILFEKEKEKLVKKI
+255 FILFEKEKEMLVKKM
-270 ARYQQMR
+270 ARYQQLR
-277 ATNKIVERVVN
+277 ATNKIVERVVT

-307 MYFTAWKLRFNKL
+307 MYFTAWKLRFNKQL
-320 LDNPKVFI
+320 ANPKVFI

-341 TFINAGGKNIIRVTS
+341 TFTNAGGKNIIRVTS

-384 KVENLNENVIIL
+384 KVENLDENVIVL

-410 NMRHAFKKAFFFGFT
+410 NMRNAFKKAFFFGFT

-442 EGKRYLD
+442 DGKRYLD

-473 FSIDEEKL
+473 FSIDEIKL
-481 DQQFEEIAGDLS
+481 DEKFEEIAGELP
-493 DKQKTELVKKY
+493 DKQKTELIKKY

-527 YKLYVEPNG
+527 YKLYVAPNG
-536 FKAQIVAYD
+536 FKAQVVAYD
-545 REAVAN
+545 REAVAT
-551 YKKLLDKLVPV
+551 YKKLLDKLVPA
-562 EWSAVVYSPGDRNS
+562 EWSAVVYSPGDPNS
-576 DADDLKIYNTSKR
+576 DADDLKAYNTSKR

-596 KFKDPKSSL
+596 RFKDPKSSL

-610 CDMLLTGFDAPIEQA
+610 CDMLLTGFDAPIEQV

-643 TNRVYK
+643 TNRVYR

-664 NLYDALDFDEDIIDS
+664 NLYDALDFDEDVIDS

-686 VKEKFAD
+686 VKSRFTD
-693 VLNDVM
+693 ILNDVM
-699 KIFTGVNIEDPSMN
+699 KVFIGVNIEDPSMD

-718 LKIFIDNQNKQKY
+718 LKIFIDNQDKQKY
-731 FVEKYMKLKSLF
+731 FIEKYTKLKSLF

-757 PFEWITSFYL
+757 PFEWVTSFYL
-767 AFLKEFRSEDDR
+767 AFLKEFRSENDQ
-779 YLLEEY
+779 YLLSEY
-785 GEKVKELIQKSN
+785 GAKVKELIQKSN

-807 FRELRM
+807 FRELRVN
-813 DDLYTLER
+813 DLYTLER
-821 LKGMDA
+821 LKGMDE

-882 LMKDIR
+882 LMSDIR
-888 TKGEEAKAMGF
+888 TKGDEAKDLGLD
-899 NLKEYALYTISQ
+899 LKEYALYVISQ
-911 EYVKPRESGAGST
+911 EFVGEGKDEEIKEFVK
-924 REGAAASGASELGD
+924 EL
-938 ESVMRGFIKKMSE
+938 RIR
-951 GIEDILDK
+951 IEDDLDAG
-959 EWQESSK
+959 WQESSK
-966 RDAFVKDIKQTLQEL
+966 RDVFIKDIKQTLQEL
-981 ILRDYKDRFTVIDF
+981 ILRDYKGRLDIKDF
-995 PKFLNRLVDIII
+995 PKFLNRLVDIIT

>member
-1 MRFNEQYT
+1 MKFNEQVT
-9 IENHIIKFI
+9 VENYIIKFI
-18 KDKLV
+18 KDKLD
-23 FEYIKPEEFA
+23 FEYIKSEEFA
-33 KLRDLE
+33 KFRDLE
-39 SEYIITP
+39 SEYIITS
-46 HLLAAVKRINKVDDD
+46 LLEKAIDMLNPTANESEIK
-61 VARNVAR
+61 NVIR
-68 EVKKIDTNEAFLFAM
+68 EIRKIDNNEVFLKAL
-83 RDGINLKDPAT
+83 RDGINLKNSVT
-94 GKMRDYQIIDWSEME
+94 GKKHDYKLLD
-109 RDCFAA
+109 F
-115 ARNDTNNR
+115 DTPENNR

-135 SENIRPDIMIFV
+135 TENIRPDIMIFV

-153 NIEAKRPTA
+153 NIEAKSPTA
-162 SECVSFENG
+162 SEGVSFENG

-217 PAVAKA
+217 EDVEKEF
-223 MAGKGG
+223 GG
-229 FENDASLEITLTA
+229 ELEMTLYS
-242 LLSKTNFLDIVQN
+242 LLSKPNFLDIIQN

-307 MYFTAWKLRFNKL
+307 MYFTAWKLRFNKQL
-320 LDNPKVFI
+320 ANPKVFI

-341 TFINAGGKNIIRVTS
+341 TFTNAGGKNISRVIS
-356 RKDLEEKIQS
+356 RKDLEVKIKS

-373 TTIQKFSELGD
+373 TTIQKFSELNE
-384 KVENLNENVIIL
+384 KIENIDENVIIL

-410 NMRHAFKKAFFFGFT
+410 NMRSAFKKAFFFGFT
-425 GTPVDKT
+425 GTPVDKKN
-432 HTNTFRNYEG
+432 TNTFRNYEG

-481 DQQFEEIAGDLS
+481 DEKFEEIAEGLS
-493 DKQKTELVKKY
+493 EKQKTELVKKY

-516 MEAVARDIVEH
+516 MEAVARDIAEH

-545 REAVAN
+545 REAVAT
-551 YKKLLDKLVPV
+551 YKKLLDKYVPE
-562 EWSAVVYSPGDRNS
+562 EWSAVVYSPGDSNS
-576 DADDLKIYNTSKR
+576 DADDLKVYNTSKR

-596 KFKDPKSSL
+596 KFKDSKSSL

-610 CDMLLTGFDAPIEQA
+610 CDMLLTGFDAPIEQV

-643 TNRVYK
+643 TNRIYK

-664 NLYDALDFDEDIIDS
+664 NLYDALAFDEDVIDS
-679 AMIDIER
+679 AMIDIDR
-686 VKEKFAD
+686 VKERFAD
-693 VLNDVM
+693 VLDGVM

-718 LKIFIDNQNKQKY
+718 LKIFIDNQDKQKY
-731 FVEKYMKLKSLF
+731 FVEKYLKLKDLF

-757 PFEWITSFYL
+757 QFEWVTCFYL
-767 AFLKEFRSEDDR
+767 AFLKEFRNEDDR

-785 GEKVKELIQKSN
+785 GEKVRALIQKSN

-807 FRELRM
+807 FRELRVN
-813 DDLYTLER
+813 DLYTLER
-821 LKGMDA
+821 LKGMDE

-832 NLEKML
+832 SLEKML
-838 KQEISINLDENPAYQ
+838 RQEISISIDENPTYQ
-853 KFSERLTAIR
+853 KFSERLGAIR
-863 REFEQNQIDLAER
+863 QEFEKNQIDLAER

-882 LMKDIR
+882 LMKDIK
-888 TKGEEAKAMGF
+888 TKQEEAKDLGLD
-899 NLKEYALYTISQ
+899 LKEYALYVISQ
-911 EYVKPRESGAGST
+911 EFVD
-924 REGAAASGASELGD
+924 ASE
-938 ESVMRGFIKKMSE
+938 EVEIKKFVKE
-951 GIEDILDK
+951 LRIRIEDYLDAG
-959 EWQESSK
+959 WQESSK
-966 RDAFVKDIKQTLQEL
+966 RDTFVKDIKQTLQEL
-981 ILRDYKDRFTVIDF
+981 ILRDYKDRFVVKDYS
-995 PKFLNRLVDIII
+995 KFMNRLVDVII

>member
-1 MRFNEQYT
+1 MKFNEQLT
-9 IENHIIKFI
+9 VENYIIKFI
-18 KDKLV
+18 KDKLG
-23 FEYIKPEEFA
+23 FEYIKPEDFA

-39 SEYIITP
+39 SEYIIKSQV
-46 HLLAAVKRINKVDDD
+46 LDAVKRINNVDEAEAKS
-61 VARNVAR
+61 VLR
-68 EVKKIDTNEAFLFAM
+68 EVNKIDSN
-83 RDGINLKDPAT
+83 RDSLDAIRNGINLKDPAT
-94 GKMRDYQIIDWSEME
+94 GLFRDYKIVD
-109 RDCFAA
+109 F
-115 ARNDTNNR
+115 DTPENNQ

-135 SENIRPDIMIFV
+135 TENIRPDIMIFV

-153 NIEAKRPTA
+153 DIEAKSPTA
-162 SECVSFENG
+162 SESVTFENG

-202 GATGAPKQYFLQWRD
+202 GTTGAPKQYFLQWRD
-217 PAVAKA
+217 EDIEKEL
-223 MAGKGG
+223 GG
-229 FENDASLEITLTA
+229 ELEMTLFS
-242 LLSKTNFLDIVQN
+242 LLSKECFLDIVQN
-255 FILFEKEKEKLVKKI
+255 FILFEKEKDKLVKKM

-277 ATNKIVERVVN
+277 AANKIVERVLT

-307 MYFTAWKLRFNKL
+307 MFFTAWKLRFNKQL
-320 LDNPKVFI
+320 ANPKVFI

-341 TFINAGGKNIIRVTS
+341 TFTNAGGKNVERAIS
-356 RKDLEEKIQS
+356 RKDLEDKIQS
-366 PEKGIFI
+366 PISGIFV
-373 TTIQKFSELGD
+373 TTIQKFSELGS
-384 KVENLNENVIIL
+384 KVENLDENVIIL
-396 SDEAHRGDEGVSGI
+396 ADEAHRGNEGISGI
-410 NMRHAFKKAFFFGFT
+410 NMRNAFKKAFFFGFT

-449 YYSIQQAIDDGAT
+449 YYSIQQSIDDGAT

-473 FSIDEEKL
+473 FSIDDQKL
-481 DQQFEEIAGDLS
+481 DEKFEEIAGNLS
-493 DKQKTELVKKY
+493 DKQKAELVKKY
-504 GKKAALVKLPKR
+504 GKKEALVKLPKR

-536 FKAQIVAYD
+536 FKAQVVAYD

-551 YKKLLDKLVPV
+551 YKKLLDKLIPE
-562 EWSAVVYSPGDRNS
+562 EWSAVVYSPGDPNS

-596 KFKDPKSSL
+596 RFKDPKSPL
-605 KFLLV
+605 RFLLV
-610 CDMLLTGFDAPIEQA
+610 CDMLLTGFDAPIEQV

-643 TNRVYK
+643 TNRVYT
-649 NKEAGKII
+649 NKDYGKII

-664 NLYDALDFDEDIIDS
+664 NLYDALDFDESIIDS

-686 VKEKFAD
+686 VKERFTD
-693 VLNDVM
+693 ILSDVM
-699 KIFTGVNIEDPSMN
+699 KIFTGVNIEDPSMD

-718 LKIFIDNQNKQKY
+718 LKIFIDNQDKQKY
-731 FVEKYMKLKSLF
+731 FLEKYTKLKSLF
-743 EFLSPDPFLKQYIR
+743 EFLSPDPFLKEYVR
-757 PFEWITSFYL
+757 SFEWVTSFYL
-767 AFLKEFRSEDDR
+767 AFLKESRSEDDR

-807 FRELRM
+807 FRELRVN
-813 DDLYTLER
+813 DLYTLER
-821 LKGMDA
+821 LKGMDE

-838 KQEISINLDENPAYQ
+838 KQEISINLDENPSYQ
-853 KFSERLTAIR
+853 KFSERLLAIR

-888 TKGEEAKAMGF
+888 SKGNEAKDLGLD
-899 NLKEYALYTISQ
+899 LKEYALYVISQ
-911 EYVKPRESGAGST
+911 EFIEPGKEDVIKEFVKELRIRVEDDLD
-924 REGAAASGASELGD
+924 EG
-938 ESVMRGFIKKMSE
+938 
-951 GIEDILDK
+951 
-959 EWQESSK
+959 WQESSK

-981 ILRDYKDRFTVIDF
+981 ILKDYKGRFTVNDF

-1007 KKF
+1007 KRF

>member
-1 MRFNEQYT
+1 MKFNEQYT
-9 IENHIIKFI
+9 VENHIIKFI
-18 KDKLV
+18 TDKLG

-33 KLRDLE
+33 KLRNLE

-46 HLLAAVKRINKVDDD
+46 HLLNAIKRINKIGDD
-61 VARNVAR
+61 VAKNVMR
-68 EVKKIDTNEAFLFAM
+68 EVKKIDNNQGFLNAI
-83 RDGINLKDPAT
+83 RNGINLKDPAT
-94 GKMRDYQIIDWSEME
+94 GQFRDYKIVDFSAQDESASSE
-109 RDCFAA
+109 
-115 ARNDTNNR
+115 DTPGSNQ
-123 FVVTNQFYFEGD
+123 FVITNQFYFEGD
-135 SENIRPDIMIFV
+135 TENIRPDIMIFV

-153 NIEAKRPTA
+153 DIEAKSPTA
-162 SECVSFENG
+162 SEGVSFENG
-171 IDQIKRYEKV
+171 IDQLKRYEKV

-190 FNIASDGLKTVY
+190 FNIATDGLKTVY
-202 GATGAPKQYFLQWRD
+202 GATGAPKQYFLEWRD
-217 PAVAKA
+217 PDFAKA
-223 MAGKGG
+223 TSGK
-229 FENDASLEITLTA
+229 EDSHDTSLQITLTS
-242 LLSKTNFLDIVQN
+242 LLSKVNFLDIIQN
-255 FILFEKEKEKLVKKI
+255 FILFEKEKEKLVKKM

-277 ATNKIVERVVN
+277 ATNKIVERVVS

-307 MYFTAWKLRFNKL
+307 MYFTAWKLRFDKR
-320 LDNPKVFI
+320 LDNPKIFI

-341 TFINAGGKNIIRVTS
+341 TFTNAGGKNIVRITS

-373 TTIQKFSELGD
+373 TTIQKFSELGN
-384 KVENLNENVIIL
+384 KVENLDENVIIL

-410 NMRHAFKKAFFFGFT
+410 NMRNAFKKAFFFGFT

-432 HTNTFRNYEG
+432 HTNTFLNYEG
-442 EGKRYLD
+442 DGKRYLD

-481 DQQFEEIAGDLS
+481 DQQFEEIAGDLEE
-493 DKQKTELVKKY
+493 KQKTELVKKY
-504 GKKAALVKLPKR
+504 GKKTALIKLPRR
-516 MEAVARDIVEH
+516 MEAVARDIVDH
-527 YKLYVEPNG
+527 FILYVEPNG
-536 FKAQIVAYD
+536 FKSQIVAYD
-545 REAVAN
+545 REAVAT
-551 YKKLLDKLVPV
+551 YKKLLDKRIPA
-562 EWSAVVYSPGDRNS
+562 EWSAVVYSPGDPNS
-576 DADDLKIYNTSKR
+576 DADDLKVYNTSKR

-610 CDMLLTGFDAPIEQA
+610 CDMLLTGFDAPIEQV

-664 NLYDALDFDEDIIDS
+664 NLYEALDFDEDIVDS
-679 AMIDIER
+679 AMINIER
-686 VKEKFAD
+686 IKEQFTD
-693 VLNDVM
+693 TLNDVM

-713 NLRRC
+713 NLRLC
-718 LKIFIDNQNKQKY
+718 LKIFIDNQDIQKY
-731 FVEKYMKLKSLF
+731 FVEKYIKLKNLF

-767 AFLKEFRSEDDR
+767 AFLKEFRSGNDQ
-779 YLLEEY
+779 YILQEY
-785 GEKVKELIQKSN
+785 GEKIKNLIQESN

-802 GITKN
+802 GITKT
-807 FRELRM
+807 FRELRVN
-813 DDLYTLER
+813 DLYALER
-821 LKGMDA
+821 LKGMDE

-838 KQEISINLDENPAYQ
+838 KQEISINIDENPAYQ

-863 REFEQNQIDLAER
+863 KEFEQNQIDLAER

-882 LMKDIR
+882 LIKDIQ
-888 TKGEEAKAMGF
+888 TKGNEATKLGLS
-899 NLKEYALYTISQ
+899 LKEYGLYTISQ
-911 EYVKPRESGAGST
+911 EYVSAPKEQADMVRESAPAYAGITINNTNILHEFIRSLSKRLEET
-924 REGAAASGASELGD
+924 LDSGWKD
-938 ESVMRGFIKKMSE
+938 
-951 GIEDILDK
+951 
-959 EWQESSK
+959 SSK
-966 RDAFVKDIKQTLQEL
+966 KEEFLKEIKRTIQEL
-981 ILRDYKDRFTVIDF
+981 VLKEYREKIRVSDF
-995 PKFLNRLVDIII
+995 PKYLNRIVDIVI
-1007 KKF
+1007 KKY